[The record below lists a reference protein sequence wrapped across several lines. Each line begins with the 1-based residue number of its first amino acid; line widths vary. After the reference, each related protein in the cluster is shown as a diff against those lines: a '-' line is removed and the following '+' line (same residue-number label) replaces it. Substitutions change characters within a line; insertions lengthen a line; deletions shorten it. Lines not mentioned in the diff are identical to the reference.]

1 MSGLQE
7 HEPSTARE
15 GWKSTLP
22 VWAGL
27 MVLLVATLA
36 LAYVPMGKFNTV
48 SAVGIA
54 VLKAL
59 LVALFFMHLRRP
71 DPLLRLTGAATLIW
85 LFFMFSLTL
94 ADILVRAPQTQPNT
108 IMPREHGGT
117 PAAGVRRF

>member
-7 HEPSTARE
+7 HEPSTTRE
-15 GWKSTLP
+15 VWKSTLP

-27 MVLLVATLA
+27 MVLLVTTLV

-48 SAVGIA
+48 SAVSIA

-59 LVALFFMHLRRP
+59 LVVLFFMHLKRP

-94 ADILVRAPQTQPNT
+94 ADILARAPQSQPGT

-117 PAAGVRRF
+117 SATGQRGF